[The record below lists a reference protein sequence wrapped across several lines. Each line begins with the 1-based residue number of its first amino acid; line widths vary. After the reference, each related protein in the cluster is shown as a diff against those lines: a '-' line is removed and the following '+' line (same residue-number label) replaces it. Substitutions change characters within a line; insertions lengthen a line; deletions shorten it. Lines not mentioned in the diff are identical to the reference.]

1 MLTREEALD
10 LISDVEKFY
19 CESADEYGYY
29 CYEAESVIDKI
40 YDSFEEA
47 MKLKTCHWCK
57 QSWEPNNQT
66 FHRYFCNYLRI
77 PVHGNFYC
85 NRYEPKD
92 TQ

>member
-47 MKLKTCHWCK
+47 MKHKTCGECAAYDKDGNCK
-57 QSWEPNNQT
+57 EGV
-66 FHRYFCNYLRI
+66 RI
-77 PVHGNFYC
+77 SNVQVVPSSFYC
-85 NRYEPKD
+85 KWHEPKD
-92 TQ
+92 NA

>member
-47 MKLKTCHWCK
+47 MKLKTCDGCEYLHGVICK
-57 QSWEPNNQT
+57 HDRGLYCLRQFEAD
-66 FHRYFCNYLRI
+66 YFD
-77 PVHGNFYC
+77 
-85 NRYEPKD
+85 PKD
-92 TQ
+92 KA

>member
-1 MLTREEALD
+1 MLTREEALN

-47 MKLKTCHWCK
+47 MKPKSCDSCRSK
-57 QSWEPNNQT
+57 S
-66 FHRYFCNYLRI
+66 CSVKRI
-77 PVHGNFYC
+77 LLERGEINTSYFYC
-85 NRYEPKD
+85 NDYEPKD